1 MKRNQLF
8 LLTFLGFVAVAS
20 AYGLS
25 VVGNDTETSG
35 REKAVLLKDVPAA
48 VKATILAEVLQEAF
62 ELEIEV
68 HAGEGAGGTSVF
80 DVEFE
85 FGGTDVELEI
95 AANGKVL
102 EKEVARAHDDDED
115 DDDDDD
121 DD

>member
-1 MKRNQLF
+1 MKRNQL
-8 LLTFLGFVAVAS
+8 LVLTLVGLVAVAS

-25 VVGNDTETSG
+25 VAGNDTETSERG
-35 REKAVLLKDVPAA
+35 EAVLLKDVPAA

-62 ELEIEV
+62 ELEIEE
-68 HAGEGAGGTSVF
+68 HAGEGPGGASVF

-85 FGGTDVELEI
+85 FRGTDVELEI

-102 EKEVARAHDDDED
+102 EKEVVRAYD

-121 DD
+121 